1 MVSHIKQ
8 GLQEQQQQEEQE
20 EEQDEEEEE
29 EQQTVL
35 SEVVSHIKQGLQK
48 EEGEDSA
55 CTSISPQGAALLTVN
70 SDNLLALQGD
80 ACKEYN

>member
-8 GLQEQQQQEEQE
+8 GLQEQQQEEEQE
-20 EEQDEEEEE
+20 EEEEE

>member
-8 GLQEQQQQEEQE
+8 GLQEQQQE

>member
-8 GLQEQQQQEEQE
+8 GLQEKQQE